1 MDIQRLESLIAGGET
16 LTVEFKSDRNR
27 ISDSDIYEQVVALAN
42 TNGGVLL
49 IGVEDNGKV
58 TGASPRHGEATN
70 PNQLKSAIFNNT
82 VPGINTNVTLVQHSD
97 GQVISIEVEPYT
109 VTCATRSG
117 KSLKRATKADGG
129 PESIPFYPIDH
140 QSRPMAL
147 GLMDFSAQAMDGATF
162 SDLDPLEFE
171 RVRQAITRLR
181 GDQALLELSN
191 QDLAKALRLVETKG
205 DGLTPNV
212 AGLLLLGR
220 REALERH
227 LPTQEVFFQALDGQ
241 GNVKTNDSFR
251 EPLVKVIEEI
261 GSRFAARNQEREVQV
276 GMYRIPVPDYSPQ
289 GFREAV
295 NNALQHRDYAK
306 NQAVYIQWQPDSLL
320 ITNPGPFPEGINPNN
335 ILTHEPTPRNPRLTE
350 VFRRI
355 GLVEQ
360 TGRGVDRIF
369 EGQLRYGR
377 PVPDYS
383 RSDSTGVRVVLHG
396 GEPSLQFAALVVEM
410 ESEGQ
415 PLSLDELVML
425 NALHLERR
433 MDAVKAGDLIQKS
446 ASEARAVLERLHERG
461 LVEARGEKRGRV
473 YHLSAKLYE
482 RLGGVAAY
490 VRTKGFDRIQQ
501 RQMILD
507 AVKAHGRI
515 TRKMAAELCKAT
527 GPEAYRLLTKMT
539 KNSELE
545 LKGSGRGSY
554 YVLNRS
560 N

>member
-1 MDIQRLESLIAGGET
+1 MDLEQLERLLAGGET
-16 LTVEFKSDRNR
+16 LEVEFKSDRGSL
-27 ISDSDIYEQVVALAN
+27 SDSSVYEQVVALAN
-42 TNGGVLL
+42 SKGGVLL

-58 TGASPRHGEATN
+58 TGAKPRHGSITN
-70 PNQLKSAIFNNT
+70 PHQLQSAIFNNT
-82 VPGINTNVTLVQHSD
+82 VPSINTNVSLVQHPA
-97 GQVISIEVEPYT
+97 GQVISIEVQPYP
-109 VTCATRSG
+109 VPCATKSG
-117 KSLKRATKADGG
+117 KVLKRSIKADGK

-140 QSRPMAL
+140 QSRSIAL
-147 GLMDFSAQAMDGATF
+147 GLTDFSAQVMDGASF
-162 SDLDPLEFE
+162 SDLDPLEFA
-171 RVRQAITRLR
+171 RIRQAITRLP
-181 GDQALLELSN
+181 GDQALLELSD
-191 QDLAKALRLVETKG
+191 QELAKALRLVETKG
-205 DGLTPNV
+205 TKLTPNV

-227 LPTQEVFFQALDGQ
+227 LPTHEVFFQSIDSHS
-241 GNVKTNDSFR
+241 NVKTKDYFR

-276 GMYRIPVPDYSPQ
+276 GMYRLPVPDYSPQ

-295 NNALQHRDYAK
+295 NNSLQHRDYAK
-306 NQAVYIQWQPDSLL
+306 NQAVYIQWLPDHLL
-320 ITNPGPFPEGINPNN
+320 ITNPGGFPEGITPNN

-383 RSDSTGVRVVLHG
+383 RSDNTGVRVVLHG
-396 GEPSLQFAALVVEM
+396 GEPSLQFAALVVEL
-410 ESEGQ
+410 EAEGK
-415 PLSLDELVML
+415 PLSLDELVLL

-433 MDAVKAGDLIQKS
+433 IDAAKAGVMIQKG
-446 ASEARAVLERLHERG
+446 AGEARAVLERLHERG
-461 LVEARGEKRGRV
+461 MVEARGEKSGRV

-490 VRTKGFDRIQQ
+490 VRTRGFDHIQQ
-501 RQMILD
+501 RQMILE

-515 TRKMAAELCKAT
+515 TRKMAAELCQISD
-527 GPEAYRLLTKMT
+527 PQAYRLLTKMA
-539 KNSELE
+539 KNNVLH
-545 LKGSGRGSY
+545 LQGSGRGAY
-554 YVLNRS
+554 YVLNRTE
-560 N
+560 

>member
-227 LPTQEVFFQALDGQ
+227 LLTQEVFFQALDGQ

-545 LKGSGRGSY
+545 LKGSGPGSY
-554 YVLNRS
+554 YILNRS